1 MMFKP
6 HTYQMMA
13 IEKIYN
19 TSRVG
24 LFLDMG

>member
-13 IEKIYN
+13 INKIYD
-19 TSRVG
+19 TPKVG